1 MFNISFHINKYSCV
15 WYRSVIGR
23 HFNEWRK
30 PIICFGIQDEMVEEF
45 FDDNRLH
52 IERDDWELSCEIVDR
67 VLDVVVGEMVKVAN
81 ERFPGLI
88 FGGTLKKQGSSRDGL
103 KVCDA
108 LEFDLLIPFYIEDIR
123 MVERVVCEGNGSPI
137 PGLKKMEIMNY
148 LKFPSWGA
156 RYNLL
161 YRENEKTYINARN
174 LQTRVFTFI
183 LDQIKNRFNI
193 RFKRVT
199 KNTYNEYS
207 IVLKPESPNLKITIK
222 VKSKDGLDGF
232 KNLLDSGY
240 NNEDSSDLNEV
251 NLEIDLVPGFLLSTD
266 TYTCYADND
275 RFVSCERYGVIKWL
289 KEGDLNISSEDGD
302 LIWRNS
308 SCGYEKCIFDIAQK
322 NPDQLYIMTACIVLK
337 GSLRQFEPEST
348 DKLRIVLQ
356 SYHLKTLCHYG
367 ILFLSI
373 LEQESTISSV
383 TEALGYLMEFL
394 RLSLNAENLPHFFHG
409 NPYLD
414 AMFPGSCFG
423 NERNFNMFAKH
434 SPESLDQARLQFSC
448 FAYKLRNLYC
458 EKQLLDRNKIK
469 LFAGLLFV

>member
-1 MFNISFHINKYSCV
+1 
-15 WYRSVIGR
+15 
-23 HFNEWRK
+23 
-30 PIICFGIQDEMVEEF
+30 
-45 FDDNRLH
+45 
-52 IERDDWELSCEIVDR
+52 
-67 VLDVVVGEMVKVAN
+67 
-81 ERFPGLI
+81 
-88 FGGTLKKQGSSRDGL
+88 
-103 KVCDA
+103 
-108 LEFDLLIPFYIEDIR
+108 

-161 YRENEKTYINARN
+161 YCENEKTYINARN

-183 LDQIKNRFNI
+183 LDRVKNRFNI

-199 KNTYNEYS
+199 KNSYNEYS

-222 VKSKDGLDGF
+222 VKSKDGLDGL
-232 KNLLDSGY
+232 KYLLLSGNNIDDSP
-240 NNEDSSDLNEV
+240 DSNEV
-251 NLEIDLVPGFLLSTD
+251 NLEIDLVPGILLSTD
-266 TYTCYADND
+266 NYSCYADYD
-275 RFVSCERYGVIKWL
+275 RDVSCERYGVIKWL

-322 NPDQLYIMTACIVLK
+322 NPDQLYIMTACILLK

-348 DKLRIVLQ
+348 DKLRNVLQ
-356 SYHLKTLCHYG
+356 SYHLKTLCLFC

-394 RLSLNAENLPHFFHG
+394 RLSLNVENLPHFFHG
-409 NPYLD
+409 YPYLD
-414 AMFPGSCFG
+414 AMFPGSCFE
-423 NERNFNMFAKH
+423 NERKFNMFAKH

-458 EKQLLDRNKIK
+458 EKHLLDRNKIK
-469 LFAGLLFV
+469 LFAGLLHV

>member
-1 MFNISFHINKYSCV
+1 MFNISFHINKCSCV

-232 KNLLDSGY
+232 KIFWILD
-240 NNEDSSDLNEV
+240 
-251 NLEIDLVPGFLLSTD
+251 I
-266 TYTCYADND
+266 
-275 RFVSCERYGVIKWL
+275 
-289 KEGDLNISSEDGD
+289 
-302 LIWRNS
+302 
-308 SCGYEKCIFDIAQK
+308 
-322 NPDQLYIMTACIVLK
+322 IMKI
-337 GSLRQFEPEST
+337 RQ
-348 DKLRIVLQ
+348 I
-356 SYHLKTLCHYG
+356 
-367 ILFLSI
+367 
-373 LEQESTISSV
+373 
-383 TEALGYLMEFL
+383 
-394 RLSLNAENLPHFFHG
+394 
-409 NPYLD
+409 
-414 AMFPGSCFG
+414 
-423 NERNFNMFAKH
+423 
-434 SPESLDQARLQFSC
+434 
-448 FAYKLRNLYC
+448 
-458 EKQLLDRNKIK
+458 
-469 LFAGLLFV
+469 